1 MPDHLHA
8 ARYQQNEEALIPAT
22 MRRFKSLT
30 ATRCRPL
37 GSEKNPLWRRRYD
50 DVPLPNSEAV
60 KARLQYM
67 HFNPVRRGLVEA
79 AENYAWSSARE
90 WAGTEKGIVHLSKEL
105 M

>member
-1 MPDHLHA
+1 M
-8 ARYQQNEEALIPAT
+8 

-37 GSEKNPLWRRRYD
+37 AYGDNPLWRRRYD
-50 DVPLPNSEAV
+50 DVPLPNPEAV

-67 HFNPVRRGLVEA
+67 HFNPVRRSLAEA
-79 AENYAWSSARE
+79 AENYAWSSARD
-90 WAGTEKGIVHLSKEL
+90 WAGLEEGTVHLSKEL